1 MSEELE
7 STPENAGLEG
17 ALPTDPD
24 APLDVIQDTMENLL
38 ATADVDTVYQAPVV
52 HGDTLIIP
60 AAEVVAAMGF
70 GLGAG
75 QGMDEDTSGGSG
87 SGGGGGGK
95 AFSRPVAVVISSPEG
110 VRVEPVI
117 DLTKVALAGVT
128 AAAFMFGM
136 LGRLRKASRVFED

>member
-1 MSEELE
+1 MTEELE
-7 STPENAGLEG
+7 GIQDNEVLEG
-17 ALPTDPD
+17 HLPADPE

-38 ATADVDTVYQAPVV
+38 AAADVDTVYQAPTV
-52 HGDTLIIP
+52 HGDTMIIP

-70 GLGAG
+70 GLGGG
-75 QGMDEDTSGGSG
+75 QGMDEEGAGGTG
-87 SGGGGGGK
+87 TGGGGGGK
-95 AFSRPVAVVISSPEG
+95 AFSRPVAVVIASPEG

-136 LGRLRKASRVFED
+136 LGRLRKASQVFDE